1 MEDNNQDGRYFEYRP
16 FIAFMIYISFNV
28 LLINLKSPIVL
39 YKSEFIF
46 AYQLIISGNGIFKN
60 ICIIIPSM

>member
-46 AYQLIISGNGIFKN
+46 AHHLKFPGTA
-60 ICIIIPSM
+60 